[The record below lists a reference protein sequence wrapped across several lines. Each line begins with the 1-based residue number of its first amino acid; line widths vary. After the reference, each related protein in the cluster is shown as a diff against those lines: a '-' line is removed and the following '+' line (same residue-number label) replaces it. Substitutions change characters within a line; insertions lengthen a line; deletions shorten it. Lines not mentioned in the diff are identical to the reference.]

1 MLVFQGVYNIDNLI
15 CCGCFSSQVAKIR
28 AKFSNKL
35 EAGKR
40 VEPQEF
46 EPLSRKSELFG
57 GSGSEAWPRGID
69 FWAELGG
76 GERLGWWGPGL
87 AKGVGFVGVFFCFS
101 VWSVQQGKQISCRLC
116 FFSGRVWE
124 MKCL

>member
-69 FWAELGG
+69 FWAEMGG
-76 GERLGWWGPGL
+76 GERLGWWVQVLQRELDLSEFFFVFPCGPCNRASKSL
-87 AKGVGFVGVFFCFS
+87 VVFVFFPDVF
-101 VWSVQQGKQISCRLC
+101 
-116 FFSGRVWE
+116 GR
-124 MKCL
+124 